1 VEVERL
7 AAELPDWCWPPA
19 PAGPP
24 AWTAPPARAVDA
36 PPVADSPFVW
46 QQEPPDGDPGP
57 LAGMRLAVKDAVA
70 VAGRPLRAGS
80 AARADVPP
88 EPRHAPIVARLI
100 EHGARLVGTT
110 RLHELAFGVTGI
122 NRFEGTAPNAL
133 DRTRIPGGS
142 SSGSAAAVGMGLAD
156 VALATDT
163 GGSARI
169 PAALCG
175 VVGYKA
181 SRRLPTEGVLP
192 LAPSLDHLGWCTR
205 TSLDARRV
213 ASALGLAGPDAG
225 SPASKIG
232 VLSGE
237 GDPAIRTALEDAL
250 NDLADAGLVV
260 LEIEWPHADLVYA
273 VSTTIM
279 FAEAGRVHPAGHDEM
294 IGPDVRA
301 RLERGRTIPES
312 AYLAATLLKERLAR
326 SFAQVLDRVDVVAG
340 PTTPITAPRL
350 GDADAGGPTLA
361 AALVRH
367 TRLDNL
373 TGRPAITLPLRTGG
387 LHLAGRDD
395 AQLLD
400 SAVAIEAIISRSR

>member
-19 PAGPP
+19 RP
-24 AWTAPPARAVDA
+24 AWTARPAGARDA
-36 PPVADSPFVW
+36 PPVAASPFVW
-46 QQEPPDGDPGP
+46 QQEPADGHPGP
-57 LAGMRLAVKDAVA
+57 LTGMRLAVKDAVA

-80 AARADVPP
+80 ASRADVPP

-100 EHGARLVGTT
+100 ERGARLVGTT

-122 NRFEGTAPNAL
+122 NRFEGTAPNPL

-181 SRRLPTEGVLP
+181 SRRLPAEGVLP

-213 ASALGLAGPDAG
+213 ARALGLAGADPG
-225 SPASKIG
+225 LPASKIG
-232 VLSGE
+232 VLSDE
-237 GDPAIRTALEDAL
+237 GDPAIRTAFRAAL
-250 NDLADAGLVV
+250 KDLADAGLTV
-260 LEIEWPHADLVYA
+260 LEIEWPNADLVYA

-279 FAEAGRVHPAGHDEM
+279 FAEAARVHPLDSHPM

-301 RLERGRTIPES
+301 RLERGRTIPEP
-312 AYLAATLLKERLAR
+312 AYVAATTLKEHLAR
-326 SFAQVLDRVDVVAG
+326 SFAQLLDRVDVVAC
-340 PTTPITAPRL
+340 PTTPMTAPRL
-350 GDADAGGPTLA
+350 GEAEAGGPPLA
-361 AALVRH
+361 ATLVRH

-373 TGRPAITLPLRTGG
+373 TGRPAMTLPLNTGG
-387 LHLAGRDD
+387 LHLAARHD

-400 SAVAIEAIISRSR
+400 AAVAIEAILSRAR